1 MNPQW
6 LGILAAL
13 AAVLFV
19 LYLLRRGILPER
31 FAALW
36 ILVSSALL
44 VLAVFPQILTWV
56 ADVTGVQI
64 PLNLLLF
71 AAAVLL
77 LLVSVQLSFEVGRLE
92 ARTRRLAEEVALL
105 ADRIDRLP
113 TSERDGEPLRG
124 GGADGA
130 SGHARQTGRGIP
142 SDG

>member
-1 MNPQW
+1 MNPQL

-13 AAVLFV
+13 GAVVFV
-19 LYLLRRGILPER
+19 LYLLRRGVLPER

-36 ILVSSALL
+36 IFVSVVLL
-44 VLAVFPQILTWV
+44 VLSVFPQILTWV

-71 AAAVLL
+71 TAAVLL

-113 TSERDGEPLRG
+113 VGDRDAGAA
-124 GGADGA
+124 GADDSG
-130 SGHARQTGRGIP
+130 GHAIRPVAGE
-142 SDG
+142 